1 LGILLNVTDDLNYIL
16 RAVETKSAIWSLLGR
31 RLASALITILAVGLG
46 VSVSPSAR
54 ATSLFDTGTTVDVF
68 FYLGDMTPANTEEET
83 MGPTLIGSGL
93 SIPSHELDL
102 TSIDI
107 EATRIVLTDETNLPY
122 CSTGDVPCQDS
133 FTGFEFKFSA
143 GVDITGVSVDPSSSA
158 SMSPILGGLTLS
170 SPNDL
175 LVI

>member
-1 LGILLNVTDDLNYIL
+1 
-16 RAVETKSAIWSLLGR
+16 
-31 RLASALITILAVGLG
+31 
-46 VSVSPSAR
+46 
-54 ATSLFDTGTTVDVF
+54 
-68 FYLGDMTPANTEEET
+68 
-83 MGPTLIGSGL
+83 MGPVLIGSGL
-93 SIPSHELDL
+93 SIPSHALDL

-107 EATRIVLTDETNLPY
+107 ESTQIVLTSASNLPY

-158 SMSPILGGLTLS
+158 SMSPISGGLTLP

-175 LVI
+175 LVNLTGDSPAVGNQLILDLTFPSSSVPEPSTTALWGIGLGAMAVGRRLRKI